1 MRRLDRLRRN
11 GNGPGVILDGI
22 TVDINIP
29 RAAYSFT
36 AGIVGR
42 GVTQATKCNVYGFL
56 AGGSGLTDYNRV
68 SGTFIFKTAM
78 EDCHNYATINGRVA
92 VGLWG
97 GETGKVVNCSNSG
110 NLTATG
116 ENSYG
121 VHNSGYAAGIAYKG
135 QFDNCMNDGTVAS
148 TNGSAFGI
156 AYSGTAE
163 HCRNIGSVS
172 GALNTYGTSG
182 VEAHH
187 SAIIWARLRQK
198 TARRTASEA
207 APTTALPIMR
217 RHLWR

>member
-1 MRRLDRLRRN
+1 
-11 GNGPGVILDGI
+11 
-22 TVDINIP
+22 
-29 RAAYSFT
+29 
-36 AGIVGR
+36 
-42 GVTQATKCNVYGFL
+42 
-56 AGGSGLTDYNRV
+56 
-68 SGTFIFKTAM
+68 M

-172 GALNTYGTSG
+172 GALNTYGIVGGGSSSFCYNLGQIT
-182 VEAHH
+182 A
-187 SAIIWARLRQK
+187 K